1 MGQAC
6 GLMGDGSKS
15 TKVHHLV
22 KAPENTPESVSIR
35 ESWDASKPVT
45 VYKTP
50 ENLPDGT
57 PSVSYTH
64 LTLPT
69 ICSV

>member
-50 ENLPDGT
+50 EL
-57 PSVSYTH
+57 SLIH
-64 LTLPT
+64 
-69 ICSV
+69 I